1 MTEQTGAPG
10 GNEPAK
16 LVRFHCLA
24 DLIREAY
31 GIKRRRLAVSKA
43 DLLVMRSAPNIHD
56 AQRDELLR
64 LAASDRMLDRTRE
77 LLLFSA
83 ERFANQS
90 PADAVR
96 AFVGGV
102 LRLHPAFREL
112 RGVVDSLPES
122 MDDEAAV
129 ETLAAQPFPALPWPE
144 GLPPLKKSEAEQ
156 LRVNA
161 LCCLLLWLRETRG
174 TSMERI
180 RHYLHAAA
188 WAPAA
193 RRQTT
198 DASALR
204 VLMQARDRTALGV
217 ACSGFEMRVRELS
230 RDAATARGKEE
241 RAAARAMDLQAKLEE
256 TSRSLAAEK
265 IHLQSLTA
273 EMEKTQREHEDEK
286 AHMRNQ
292 YEELRGRL
300 LRRLRQEVSLL
311 DEGLQ
316 ALKRVPPKVHVM
328 EDHAERAIQGLRG
341 EIDRIRGD

>member
-1 MTEQTGAPG
+1 MTEKTGAPA

-31 GIKRRRLAVSKA
+31 GTKRRRLVVSKA
-43 DLLVMRSAPNIHD
+43 ELLVMRSASNIHD
-56 AQRDELLR
+56 AQRDELLL
-64 LAASDRMLDRTRE
+64 LAASDRTLDRTRE
-77 LLLFSA
+77 LMLLNA

-96 AFVGGV
+96 AFVGSV

-112 RGVVDSLPES
+112 RGVVDGVPEA
-122 MDDEAAV
+122 MGDEAAV
-129 ETLAAQPFPALPWPE
+129 ETLCAQTFSALPWPE
-144 GLPPLKKSEAEQ
+144 GLPPLKKAEAEQ
-156 LRVNA
+156 LRINA

-193 RRQTT
+193 RGKT

-204 VLMQARDRTALGV
+204 ALMQARDRMALGI
-217 ACSGFEMRVRELS
+217 ACAGLEIKLRELS
-230 RDAATARGKEE
+230 RDVATARGTGE
-241 RAAARAMDLQAKLEE
+241 RATARAMDLQAKLEE
-256 TSRSLAAEK
+256 MGRSLDAERL
-265 IHLQSLTA
+265 HVQSLTA

-316 ALKRVPPKVHVM
+316 ALKRDPPKVHVM
-328 EDHAERAIQGLRG
+328 EDHAERVVHGLRS